1 MPIMK
6 TATVLLGICLLT
18 IAQAGSIRSSHAFD
32 LVGAWTADTSVCPK
46 LFTKTGKAIFFKRDS
61 ADYGTGFI
69 VAGNVIRGPRTK
81 CTIKSKKESGLE
93 TTLIA
98 SCASDIM
105 IDQIQLS
112 FKVVDDNKIVR
123 RFPGM
128 EIFETS
134 YARCPF

>member
-1 MPIMK
+1 MK
-6 TATVLLGICLLT
+6 TASVLLGICLQT
-18 IAQAGSIRSSHAFD
+18 IAQAGLSLPSHAFD
-32 LVGAWTADTSVCPK
+32 LVGAWTTDTGVCPK
-46 LFTKTGKAIFFKRDS
+46 LFTKTAKAISFRPDS
-61 ADYGTGFI
+61 DQYGSGFI

-81 CTIKSKKESGLE
+81 CTIKSKKENGQE
-93 TTLIA
+93 TTLMA

-112 FKVVDDNKIVR
+112 FKIVDDNTIVR

-128 EIFETS
+128 ETLETS